1 MGSHYDTIEKD
12 VTSVR
17 LDVEAERLKSARLE
31 KEKKALGGKLFP
43 PSGGCMLFF
52 SF

>member
-1 MGSHYDTIEKD
+1 MGSHYAAMEKE
-12 VTSVR
+12 VTSLR
-17 LDVEAERLKSARLE
+17 LDLEAERLKNARLE
-31 KEKKALGGKLFP
+31 QEKKTLGGKLFP